1 MKRFLWAFVSGFI
14 AVLVFHQAMLSILH
28 GAGFTTYAP
37 FPMQPTKP
45 FAMPQVWSLAFW
57 GGVWGFVFAIFF
69 RASSKGAAYWLGS
82 ILFGALGP
90 TLVAWLVVAPLKG
103 QSLSLSWTRMVTGLL
118 VNGAW
123 GFGTALFLRVLSKK

>member
-1 MKRFLWAFVSGFI
+1 MKRLLWAFVAGFI
-14 AVLVFHQAMLSILH
+14 SFLVFHQAMLSILH
-28 GAGFTTYAP
+28 GIGFTKYAP
-37 FPMQPTKP
+37 FPMQPTQP

-69 RASSKGAAYWLGS
+69 RTSSGAAYWMGS

-90 TLVAWLVVAPLKG
+90 TLFAWLVVAPLKG
-103 QSLSLSWTRMVTGLL
+103 QSLSLNWKLMVTGFL

-123 GFGTALFLRVLSKK
+123 GLGTALFLRALSKK